1 MKFSVVTI
9 FPQIIWANLEFGILG
24 KAIDKEKIEVSTYD
38 PRDYSKSPTKRVD
51 DKPFGGGSGMV
62 MEAGPIIKAVEEAK
76 KKSIDAHVIYLS
88 PQGKLFN
95 QVKAKE
101 LADKS
106 NIILISGRYEGVD
119 QRVVDHIVDEEIS
132 IGDYVLSGGE
142 IASLILIDS
151 ISRQIEGVVG
161 DFQSVEDDSLYDGLL
176 KHPQYTRPEESEY
189 GVVPKILLSGNH
201 ESIRSW
207 KIKKSLENTM
217 MKRPDLLGKA
227 NLDKEKKKVLSQIK
241 KDEEKT

>member
-38 PRDYSKSPTKRVD
+38 PRDYSKSSTKRVD

-95 QVKAKE
+95 QEKAKE
-101 LADKS
+101 LADRS

-161 DFQSVEDDSLYDGLL
+161 DFQSVEDDSLYEGLL

>member
-62 MEAGPIIKAVEEAK
+62 MEAGPIIKAVKEAK

-95 QVKAKE
+95 QEKAKE
-101 LADKS
+101 LAYRS

-217 MKRPDLLGKA
+217 KKRPDLLEKA
-227 NLDKEKKKVLSQIK
+227 NLDKEKKKVLGQIK

>member
-95 QVKAKE
+95 QEKAKE

-161 DFQSVEDDSLYDGLL
+161 DFQSVEDDSLYGGLL

-217 MKRPDLLGKA
+217 KKRPDLLEKA

>member
-1 MKFSVVTI
+1 M
-9 FPQIIWANLEFGILG
+9 
-24 KAIDKEKIEVSTYD
+24 
-38 PRDYSKSPTKRVD
+38 
-51 DKPFGGGSGMV
+51 
-62 MEAGPIIKAVEEAK
+62 
-76 KKSIDAHVIYLS
+76 
-88 PQGKLFN
+88 
-95 QVKAKE
+95 
-101 LADKS
+101 
-106 NIILISGRYEGVD
+106 
-119 QRVVDHIVDEEIS
+119 
-132 IGDYVLSGGE
+132 LSGGE

-227 NLDKEKKKVLSQIK
+227 NLDKEKKKVLGQIK

>member
-62 MEAGPIIKAVEEAK
+62 MEAGHIIKAVEEAK

-227 NLDKEKKKVLSQIK
+227 NLDNEKKKVLGQIK

>member
-95 QVKAKE
+95 QEKAKE
-101 LADKS
+101 LADRS

-227 NLDKEKKKVLSQIK
+227 NLDKEKKKVLGQIK

>member
-95 QVKAKE
+95 QERAKE

-217 MKRPDLLGKA
+217 KKRPDLLEKA
-227 NLDKEKKKVLSQIK
+227 NLDKEKKKVLGQIK

>member
-95 QVKAKE
+95 QEKAKE

-217 MKRPDLLGKA
+217 MKRPDLLEKA
-227 NLDKEKKKVLSQIK
+227 NLDKEKKKVLGQIK

>member
-76 KKSIDAHVIYLS
+76 KKSIDPHVIYLS

-95 QVKAKE
+95 QEKAKE
-101 LADKS
+101 LADRS

-217 MKRPDLLGKA
+217 KKRPDLLEKA
-227 NLDKEKKKVLSQIK
+227 NLDKEKKKVLGQIK

>member
-62 MEAGPIIKAVEEAK
+62 MEAGPIIKAVEEVK

-227 NLDKEKKKVLSQIK
+227 NLDKEKKKVLGQIK

>member
-9 FPQIIWANLEFGILG
+9 FPQIIWVNLEFGILG
-24 KAIDKEKIEVSTYD
+24 KAIDKEEIEVSTYD

-95 QVKAKE
+95 QEKAKE
-101 LADKS
+101 LADRS

-176 KHPQYTRPEESEY
+176 KHPQYTRPKESEY

-217 MKRPDLLGKA
+217 KKRPDLLEKA
-227 NLDKEKKKVLSQIK
+227 NLDKEKKKVLGQIK

>member
-95 QVKAKE
+95 QEKAKE

-132 IGDYVLSGGE
+132 IGEYVLSGGE

>member
-88 PQGKLFN
+88 PQGKLYN
-95 QVKAKE
+95 QEKAKE

-217 MKRPDLLGKA
+217 KKRPDLLEKA
-227 NLDKEKKKVLSQIK
+227 NLDKEKKKVLGQIK

>member
-38 PRDYSKSPTKRVD
+38 PRDYSKSPSKRVD

-95 QVKAKE
+95 QEKAKE

-217 MKRPDLLGKA
+217 MKRPDLLEKA
-227 NLDKEKKKVLSQIK
+227 NLDKEKKKVLGQIK

>member
-9 FPQIIWANLEFGILG
+9 FPQIIRANLEFGILG

-227 NLDKEKKKVLSQIK
+227 NLDKEKKKVLGQIK

>member
-9 FPQIIWANLEFGILG
+9 FPQIIRANLEFGILG

-38 PRDYSKSPTKRVD
+38 PRDYSKSPSKRVD

-62 MEAGPIIKAVEEAK
+62 MEAGPMIKAVEEAK

-95 QVKAKE
+95 QEKAKE

-217 MKRPDLLGKA
+217 MKRPDLLEKA
-227 NLDKEKKKVLSQIK
+227 NLDKEKKKVLGQIK

>member
-24 KAIDKEKIEVSTYD
+24 KAIDKEKIEISTYD

-95 QVKAKE
+95 QEKAKE

-217 MKRPDLLGKA
+217 MKRPDLLEKA
-227 NLDKEKKKVLSQIK
+227 NLDKEKKKVLGQIK

>member
-38 PRDYSKSPTKRVD
+38 PRDYSKSPSKRVD

-95 QVKAKE
+95 QEKGKE

-241 KDEEKT
+241 KDEEQT

>member
-1 MKFSVVTI
+1 MKFGVVTI

-62 MEAGPIIKAVEEAK
+62 LEAGPIIKAVKEAK

-95 QVKAKE
+95 QEKAKE

-217 MKRPDLLGKA
+217 KKRPDLLEKA
-227 NLDKEKKKVLSQIK
+227 NLDKEKKKVLGQIK

>member
-62 MEAGPIIKAVEEAK
+62 MEAGPIIKAVKEAK

-95 QVKAKE
+95 QEKAKE

>member
-1 MKFSVVTI
+1 MKFSVITI
-9 FPQIIWANLEFGILG
+9 FPQIINANLEFGIVG
-24 KAIDKEKIEVSTYD
+24 KAIEKGKIKVSTNN
-38 PRDYSKSPTKRVD
+38 PRDYSKNLTNRGD
-51 DKPFGGGSGMV
+51 DTPFGGGSGMV
-62 MEAGPIIKAVEEAK
+62 MEAEPIIKAVEEAK
-76 KKSIDAHVIYLS
+76 KSSTSAHVIYLS
-88 PQGKLFN
+88 PQGELFN
-95 QVKAKE
+95 QEKAKE
-101 LADKS
+101 LASKS
-106 NIILISGRYEGVD
+106 NIILISGRYEGID
-119 QRVVDHIVDEEIS
+119 QRVVDHVVDEEIS

-176 KHPQYTRPEESEY
+176 KHPQYTRPENSKY

-207 KIKKSLENTM
+207 KLRKSIKNTLK
-217 MKRPDLLGKA
+217 KRPDLLEKA
-227 NLDKEKKKVLSQIK
+227 NLDIEKKKILDEIK

>member
-76 KKSIDAHVIYLS
+76 KNSIDAHVIYLS

-95 QVKAKE
+95 QEKAKE
-101 LADKS
+101 LADRS

-207 KIKKSLENTM
+207 KIKKSLEITM
-217 MKRPDLLGKA
+217 MKRPDLLEKA
-227 NLDKEKKKVLSQIK
+227 NLDKEKKKVLGQIK

>member
-1 MKFSVVTI
+1 MKFGVVTI

-62 MEAGPIIKAVEEAK
+62 MEAGPIIKAVEEVK

-95 QVKAKE
+95 QEKAKE

-217 MKRPDLLGKA
+217 MKRPDLLEKA
-227 NLDKEKKKVLSQIK
+227 NLDKEKKKVLGQIK

>member
-95 QVKAKE
+95 QEKAKE

-176 KHPQYTRPEESEY
+176 KHPKYTRPEESEY

-217 MKRPDLLGKA
+217 KKRPDLLEKA
-227 NLDKEKKKVLSQIK
+227 NLDKEKKKVLGQIK

>member
-1 MKFSVVTI
+1 MKFGVVTI

-95 QVKAKE
+95 QEKAKE

-217 MKRPDLLGKA
+217 KKRPDLLEKA
-227 NLDKEKKKVLSQIK
+227 NLDKEKKKVLGQIK

>member
-95 QVKAKE
+95 QEKAKE

-142 IASLILIDS
+142 IASLVLIDS

-217 MKRPDLLGKA
+217 KKRPDLLEKA
-227 NLDKEKKKVLSQIK
+227 NLDKEKKKVLGQIK

>member
-62 MEAGPIIKAVEEAK
+62 MEAGPIIKAVKEAK

-95 QVKAKE
+95 QEKAKE
-101 LADKS
+101 LADRS

>member
-38 PRDYSKSPTKRVD
+38 PRDYSKSPSKRVD
-51 DKPFGGGSGMV
+51 DKPFGGGSGLV

-95 QVKAKE
+95 QEKAKE
-101 LADKS
+101 LADRS

>member
-88 PQGKLFN
+88 PQGNLFN
-95 QVKAKE
+95 QEKAKE
-101 LADKS
+101 LADRS

>member
-1 MKFSVVTI
+1 MNISVVTI

-95 QVKAKE
+95 QEKAKE

-217 MKRPDLLGKA
+217 MKRPDLLGNA
-227 NLDKEKKKVLSQIK
+227 NLDKEKKKVLGQIK

>member
-62 MEAGPIIKAVEEAK
+62 MEAGPIIKAVEEVK

-95 QVKAKE
+95 QEKAKE

-217 MKRPDLLGKA
+217 KKRPDLLEKA
-227 NLDKEKKKVLSQIK
+227 NLDKEKKKVLGQIK

>member
-95 QVKAKE
+95 QEKAKE

-217 MKRPDLLGKA
+217 KKRPDLLEKA
-227 NLDKEKKKVLSQIK
+227 NLDKEKKKVLGQIK